1 VEQNA
6 CLGTAW
12 TSAALCAIKM
22 KLIAV
27 RNALQVSHLTDAR
40 RTLVCLILILL
51 CAAEPLLAQE
61 SREDHVG
68 VPLDWSTRHIL
79 FTNGASPEVAEK
91 AARDPRSWINWNQR
105 SSYVF
110 PKARGPEQR
119 PRPFPPSQR
128 KQDKIDWAMSL
139 GPTGGM
145 PIAESPAKYSFN
157 TTGNYSCANDFAVYT
172 IAAAPSAAQANIV
185 AFNNLYTGTASSSCP
200 NGPQTPPTTD
210 YKQPTFMWSYEV
222 GTAASYLSPTLSLDG
237 TKVAFIENST
247 PPMFDVLTWAAGQG
261 TDATHPVK
269 PGTGGSSV
277 VRLNYANS
285 GLSGCSTNNKP
296 NSNSSPYVD
305 YTNDVAYIGADN
317 GNLYRITG
325 VFKGTPT
332 VQYCVTVKAN
342 AQLTSPVYD
351 QVSNQVF
358 VSDGFSV
365 YSFTPGAGGF
375 TAGGSIVVAGNA
387 SADPIVLSPI
397 VDSTNGFVYV
407 FSATNVGNTNAIVSQ
422 MNLALTSQ
430 VTAAIG
436 PDATAT
442 NEFILDGDFDN
453 AYFTTGPKAGAG
465 TLYGCGTQA
474 SSSTKPSLYAL
485 SFSSPN
491 GLMNSTP
498 AMSDNRN
505 INGGSNPVG
514 TCSPLLDFFDGTT
527 DRIFVGTGNF
537 NATTG
542 ANLVTEWNVN
552 TRITSNTTA
561 PNNTATNEWGGTSAF
576 TVDNVSTTPQAA
588 SIYFGTLQAPGSGT
602 SPCGAGNYC
611 AVKLTQS
618 GLQ

>member
-1 VEQNA
+1 MVQRD
-6 CLGTAW
+6 
-12 TSAALCAIKM
+12 TSQTRHQTRLAFIFVYAI
-22 KLIAV
+22 V
-27 RNALQVSHLTDAR
+27 
-40 RTLVCLILILL
+40 TLVSL
-51 CAAEPLLAQE
+51 CKPLLSQE
-61 SREDHVG
+61 SREDRVG

-79 FTNGASPEVAEK
+79 FTNGASPEKAAA

-110 PKARGPEQR
+110 RNYPARGPERAR
-119 PRPFPPSQR
+119 PVSLR
-128 KQDKIDWAMSL
+128 KSGRIDWAMPL
-139 GPTGGM
+139 GTSGGM
-145 PIAESPAKYSFN
+145 PIGESSAKYSFS
-157 TTGNYSCANDFAVYT
+157 TTGTYSCTNDFVVYT
-172 IAAAPSAAQANIV
+172 IGATPSATQANIV

-200 NGPQTPPTTD
+200 YGPQTPPTTD
-210 YKQPTFMWSYEV
+210 YTQPTFMWSYQV

-237 TKVAFIENST
+237 TKVAFVENST
-247 PPMFDVLTWAAGQG
+247 PPTFDVLTWASGQG

-269 PGTGGSSV
+269 PGSGGSSV

-285 GLSGCSTNNKP
+285 GLTGCSTSNEP
-296 NSNSSPYVD
+296 NSNSSPYID
-305 YTNDVAYIGADN
+305 YTNDAAYIGADN
-317 GNLYRITG
+317 GKLYRITG

-332 VQYCVTVKAN
+332 VEYCITVKTN
-342 AQLTSPVYD
+342 AKLTSPVYD

-365 YSFTPGAGGF
+365 YSYTPGASGF
-375 TAGGSIVVAGNA
+375 TAGGSIAVAGNA

-436 PDATAT
+436 LDATAT
-442 NEFILDGDFDN
+442 DEFVLDGDFDN
-453 AYFTTGPKAGAG
+453 AYFTTGPKTGAG
-465 TLYGCGTQA
+465 TLYACGTQA
-474 SSSTKPSLYAL
+474 NSSTKPSLYAL

-491 GLMNSTP
+491 GLMNGTP

-505 INGGSNPVG
+505 INGASNPVG

-527 DRIFVGTGNF
+527 DRLFVGTGNF
-537 NATTG
+537 DATTG

-552 TRITSNTTA
+552 TRIASNTTT
-561 PNNTATNEWGGTSAF
+561 PNSTATNEWGGTSAF

-588 SIYFGTLQAPGSGT
+588 SIYFGTLQPPSTGV

>member
-1 VEQNA
+1 MEQNA
-6 CLGTAW
+6 CLGTADA
-12 TSAALCAIKM
+12 SAALRAIKM
-22 KLIAV
+22 KPMAL
-27 RNALQVSHLTDAR
+27 RNALQASHATDVR

-51 CAAEPLLAQE
+51 CAAKPLLAQE
-61 SREDHVG
+61 SREGHVG

-79 FTNGASPEVAEK
+79 FTNGASPEVAAK

-119 PRPFPPSQR
+119 PRPFPAPQR

-145 PIAESPAKYSFN
+145 PIGESPAKYSFN

-172 IAAAPSAAQANIV
+172 IAAVPSATQANIV

-247 PPMFDVLTWAAGQG
+247 PPMFDVLTWVAGQG
-261 TDATHPVK
+261 SDATHPVK

-296 NSNSSPYVD
+296 NSNSSAYVD

-332 VQYCVTVKAN
+332 VAYCVTVKAN

-365 YSFTPGAGGF
+365 YSFTPGASGF
-375 TAGGSIVVAGNA
+375 TTGGSIAVAGNA

-436 PDATAT
+436 PDATAA

-474 SSSTKPSLYAL
+474 SSSARPSLYAL
-485 SFSSPN
+485 SFSAPN

-602 SPCGAGNYC
+602 IPCGAGNYC